1 MNIAYNILP
10 ECFVDTAIVN
20 ALMKIEGCYVDPL
33 HCYGC
38 NKVGDMM
45 KNKLGDE
52 FALGIIDND
61 KRQHSYNN
69 NFYLIGKSEH
79 IELMKHKSKPQ
90 YLIRIS
96 PAMDGFILDVA
107 KRNNINMSEYDLPDN
122 LATFI
127 TITKN
132 AKVKDNNNLKKIVK
146 HLVDDKEMA
155 ILRGLLGYIYK
166 NKYDCSEKDLLC
178 YFE

>member
-69 NFYLIGKSEH
+69 NFY
-79 IELMKHKSKPQ
+79 
-90 YLIRIS
+90 
-96 PAMDGFILDVA
+96 F
-107 KRNNINMSEYDLPDN
+107 N
-122 LATFI
+122 
-127 TITKN
+127 ITKHLQT
-132 AKVKDNNNLKKIVK
+132 NLCK
-146 HLVDDKEMA
+146 HLP
-155 ILRGLLGYIYK
+155 
-166 NKYDCSEKDLLC
+166 NQ
-178 YFE
+178 